1 MTNVQK
7 EGLCKAVNAAWEVD
21 QTRDS
26 FYAKHMATRAPAFRN
41 HLFSVGRVTFEAH
54 KNLMPCVLFA
64 RAGEVRVFGEGH
76 DISAPI
82 IRCRTDR
89 LHTVVVG
96 EGGAEILY
104 LDGVQSEAGLAD
116 FSELDTRFAGIPDAV
131 KAGDYAAIDRF
142 RHDLAPTA
150 PEPDIEV
157 LKIIEVLYAAPMERL
172 TQTQLSE
179 RLGLERTQAL
189 KHFKVN
195 TGQTFRKFKMWT
207 ALVATVHRIMSGQ
220 KIGSAGIDSGF
231 SDAAHV
237 ARTARDIFGITP
249 TNGTGALSGFRTV

>member
-1 MTNVQK
+1 M
-7 EGLCKAVNAAWEVD
+7 AA
-21 QTRDS
+21 RI
-26 FYAKHMATRAPAFRN
+26 PGFRN
-41 HLFSVGRVTFEAH
+41 HLFSVGPVTFEAH
-54 KNLMPCVLFA
+54 KNLMPCVIFA
-64 RAGEVRVFGEGH
+64 RTGEVRVFGEGH
-76 DISAPI
+76 DISAKI
-82 IRCRTDR
+82 IRCETGRM
-89 LHTVVVG
+89 HTLVIG

-116 FSELDTRFAGIPDAV
+116 FSELDSQFADIPDAV
-131 KAGDYAAIDRF
+131 KAGDHGAIDSF
-142 RHDLAPTA
+142 RYALSPNT

-157 LKIIEVLYAAPMERL
+157 LKIVETLYAAPMERL

-207 ALVATVHRIMSGQ
+207 ASVATVQGIMSGQ
-220 KIGSAGIDSGF
+220 NIGSAGIDSGF

-237 ARTARDIFGITP
+237 ARTAREIFGITP
-249 TNGTGALSGFRTV
+249 TNGTSALNSFLTV

>member
-1 MTNVQK
+1 MV
-7 EGLCKAVNAAWEVD
+7 
-21 QTRDS
+21 TRV
-26 FYAKHMATRAPAFRN
+26 PNFRN
-41 HLFSVGRVTFEAH
+41 HLFSVGPVTFEAH

-64 RAGEVRVFGEGH
+64 RTGRVRVYGGGY
-76 DISAPI
+76 DISARI
-82 IRCRTDR
+82 IRCKTGRT
-89 LHTVVVG
+89 HTVVVD

-104 LDGVQSEAGLAD
+104 LDGLQSEGALAD
-116 FSELDTRFAGIPDAV
+116 FSELDPRFSGIPDAV
-131 KAGDYAAIDRF
+131 KSRNHSAIDRF
-142 RHDLAPTA
+142 RRDLAPNT

-157 LKIIEVLYAAPMERL
+157 LKIVEMLYSAPMERL
-172 TQTQLSE
+172 TQTQLSNH
-179 RLGLERTQAL
+179 LGLERTQAL

-207 ALVATVHRIMSGQ
+207 ASVATVHGIMNGQ

-249 TNGTGALSGFRTV
+249 TNGTGALSSFLTV